1 VIIFRIKDDSRRG
14 GGNYKDIAS
23 TTATARSVR
32 GLYTDLNRHVTGSIP

>member
-1 VIIFRIKDDSRRG
+1 MITFRIEDDSRRG

-32 GLYTDLNRHVTGSIP
+32 GPYTDLNRHVIGSTP